1 MSINAESLV
10 KEAKLEIARTEEQI
24 KKLQKKASLLA
35 EKKAIS
41 ITQLFLENNLNF
53 PDEVIALSSSGAL
66 KSLIILFQQRLLKE
80 EELTPAMIK
89 FLVWKNV
96 HENKFVQEK
105 IKESFYSWSE
115 EAKIKFSFAS
125 PHSQLYYHYLFINDY
140 LRQYSVGQDD
150 NFWKNKM
157 PLYLSLYNSET
168 CVCLLSVFL
177 DFVDTLD
184 KVKEAAT
191 QLNKIIKLGYNEK
204 RIHLAHIEFVIEID
218 NDSVKLVETE
228 RFRPDSFTFSGSFEE
243 QLEQAILKSL
253 EIKKAEE
260 ELSEED

>member
-1 MSINAESLV
+1 MSINAETLV

-96 HENKFVQEK
+96 HENKTIQVK
-105 IKESFYSWSE
+105 IKESFDSWRE
-115 EAKIKFSFAS
+115 EVKIKFSFAC
-125 PHSQLYYHYLFINDY
+125 PHSQLYHHYLFINDY
-140 LRQYSVGQDD
+140 LRQYSTGQD
-150 NFWKNKM
+150 NYFWKNKM
-157 PLYLSLYNSET
+157 PIHLSLYNPET
-168 CVCLLSVFL
+168 SVSLLSLHL
-177 DFVDTLD
+177 DFIDTVE
-184 KVKEAAT
+184 KVKET
-191 QLNKIIKLGYNEK
+191 VSKLKTIITLGYNEK
-204 RIHLAHIEFVIEID
+204 HIHLSYIDYVIEIE
-218 NDSVKLVETE
+218 NNSVKLIEKSKFYPT
-228 RFRPDSFTFSGSFEE
+228 SFTFSGSFEE
-243 QLEQAILKSL
+243 QLEDAIFKA
-253 EIKKAEE
+253 IQIKAEE
-260 ELSEED
+260 SESLEED